1 MDSPIVLDPPAI
13 AIVIGAYFVM
23 CAFVAG
29 WATALW
35 LQESRTEVDY
45 PVKES
50 EKKQKLSEMRAE
62 LQKATTLMRQLIQ
75 LLEAVSKNLSDLER
89 KN

>member
-1 MDSPIVLDPPAI
+1 MDTPIALTSAELAIVLGVYFT
-13 AIVIGAYFVM
+13 IV
-23 CAFVAG
+23 AFVAG